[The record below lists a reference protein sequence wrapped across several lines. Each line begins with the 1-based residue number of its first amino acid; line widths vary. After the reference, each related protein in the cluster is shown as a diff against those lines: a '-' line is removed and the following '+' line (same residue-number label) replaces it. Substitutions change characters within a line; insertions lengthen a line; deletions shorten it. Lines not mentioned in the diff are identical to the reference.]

1 MVRELT
7 LSEDYYFDFVTEE
20 ELDKMPLDV
29 PIVFIKDV
37 NAACY
42 YKSPEYG
49 PLVLT
54 YDYIANYLRK
64 NETLQE
70 LKEFCFVEATMTT
83 KKYLLQILENDADNL
98 VIPNLLEHF
107 KECDWIKCVPT
118 HAILYLDI
126 LKDIAKEAESSLWLF
141 PITKDKMFIFR
152 KGDQEKYFEYEKNY
166 KALIDTMSKDE
177 ILSQSILE
185 YNVLEDRIIY
195 AFDEFNHSG
204 IGFDEYD
211 S

>member
-1 MVRELT
+1 M
-7 LSEDYYFDFVTEE
+7 
-20 ELDKMPLDV
+20 
-29 PIVFIKDV
+29 
-37 NAACY
+37 
-42 YKSPEYG
+42 
-49 PLVLT
+49 
-54 YDYIANYLRK
+54 
-64 NETLQE
+64 
-70 LKEFCFVEATMTT
+70 
-83 KKYLLQILENDADNL
+83 
-98 VIPNLLEHF
+98 
-107 KECDWIKCVPT
+107 
-118 HAILYLDI
+118 DI
-126 LKDIAKEAESSLWLF
+126 LKDIAKEAEASLWLF

>member
-1 MVRELT
+1 MIREMLNEKEYFFEFI
-7 LSEDYYFDFVTEE
+7 SEKQ
-20 ELDKMPLDV
+20 LDKLPLDV
-29 PIVFIKDV
+29 PMIFIKDL

-42 YKSPEYG
+42 YNSPEYG

-70 LKEFCFVEATMTT
+70 LKEFCFVEATMTS
-83 KKYLLQILENDADNL
+83 KKYVLEILENSVDEFA
-98 VIPNLLEHF
+98 IPNLEYHF
-107 KECDWIKCVPT
+107 KNIDWIKCVPT
-118 HAILYLDI
+118 HVILYLDV
-126 LKDIAKEAESSLWLF
+126 LKDIAKDAGTSLWLF

-152 KGDQEKYFEYEKNY
+152 KGDQEKYCEYEKNY
-166 KALIDTMSKDE
+166 KALIDTMFKDE